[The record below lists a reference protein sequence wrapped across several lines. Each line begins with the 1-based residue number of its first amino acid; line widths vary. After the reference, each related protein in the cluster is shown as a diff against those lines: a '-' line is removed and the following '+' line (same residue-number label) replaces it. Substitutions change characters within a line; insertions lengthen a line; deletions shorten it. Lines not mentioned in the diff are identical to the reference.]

1 MSSRVLFTARQI
13 DAALDKMA
21 VEIETRMGVEQQV
34 MVLVLL
40 NGALWFAA
48 DLLRKLPR
56 NYVLETAR
64 VSSYGDAF
72 ESSGRLDW
80 KCPMPDVA
88 GQAVLILDDVLDTGL
103 TLSSVRDA
111 VLQAG
116 ATQVLSAVAVDKVPC
131 RKVPFEA
138 DFVALRAGDS
148 YLLGYGLDAAG
159 MDRNLP
165 DIVEMIP

>member
-1 MSSRVLFTARQI
+1 MKQRILFSAEQI
-13 DAALDKMA
+13 DASLDILA
-21 VEIETRMGVEQQV
+21 QEIKSYFGEDEP
-34 MVLVLL
+34 VLVLALL

-80 KCPMPDVA
+80 KGPIPDVA
-88 GQAVLILDDVLDTGL
+88 AKRVLILDDVLDTGL
-103 TLSSVRDA
+103 TLQSVA
-111 VLQAG
+111 EALLKLG
-116 ATQVLSAVAVDKVPC
+116 AIEVKSAVAVDKTPC
-131 RKVPFEA
+131 RKVDYEA
-138 DFVALRAGDS
+138 DFVGLQAGDC

-165 DIVEMIP
+165 AIVEMI

>member
-1 MSSRVLFTARQI
+1 MKSRVLFTAAEI
-13 DAALDKMA
+13 DAALDEMA
-21 VEIETRMGVEQQV
+21 ADILARMGGEQTV
-34 MVLVLL
+34 VALALL

-80 KCPMPDVA
+80 KTPMPDVA
-88 GQAVLILDDVLDTGL
+88 GKAVLVLDDVLDTGL
-103 TLSSVRDA
+103 TLHSVRESLLA
-111 VLQAG
+111 AG
-116 ATQVLSAVAVDKVPC
+116 AIEVLSAVAVDKHEC
-131 RKVPFEA
+131 RRIDFEA
-138 DFVALRAGDS
+138 DFVGLRAGDA

-159 MDRNLP
+159 FDRNLP
-165 DIVEMIP
+165 DIVEVLP

>member
-1 MSSRVLFTARQI
+1 MKSRVLFTAAEI
-13 DAALDKMA
+13 DAALDEMA
-21 VEIETRMGVEQQV
+21 ADILARMGGEQTV
-34 MVLVLL
+34 VALALL

-80 KCPMPDVA
+80 KTPMPDVA
-88 GQAVLILDDVLDTGL
+88 GKAVLVLDDVLDTGL
-103 TLSSVRDA
+103 TLHSVRESLLA
-111 VLQAG
+111 AG
-116 ATQVLSAVAVDKVPC
+116 ATEVLSAVAVDKHEC
-131 RKVPFEA
+131 RRIDFEA
-138 DFVALRAGDS
+138 DFVGLRAGDA

-159 MDRNLP
+159 FDRNLP
-165 DIVEMIP
+165 DIVEVLP

>member
-1 MSSRVLFTARQI
+1 MKPRVLFTAAEI
-13 DAALDKMA
+13 DAALDGMA
-21 VEIETRMGVEQQV
+21 AAIVARMGREQTV
-34 MVLVLL
+34 VCLALL

-80 KCPMPDVA
+80 KTPMPDVA
-88 GQAVLILDDVLDTGL
+88 GKAVLVLDDVLDTGL
-103 TLSSVRDA
+103 TLHTVRTE
-111 VLQAG
+111 LLGAG
-116 ATQVLSAVAVDKVPC
+116 ATEVLSAVAVDKHEC
-131 RKVPFEA
+131 RRNDFEA
-138 DFVALRAGDS
+138 DFVGLVAGDA

-159 MDRNLP
+159 FDRNLP
-165 DIVEMIP
+165 DIVEMV